1 MVNVTGD
8 IKKASNE
15 SSSVVNAR
23 EGKAIQKQ
31 MLCDLKIW
39 IVLVPNVLQKQLE
52 LTATFLVIGI
62 MSFIALYL
70 NDLDTTQSVKSKSI

>member
-1 MVNVTGD
+1 MLQRD
-8 IKKASNE
+8 IKNYSNE
-15 SSSVVNAR
+15 SSSVINAR
-23 EGKAIQKQ
+23 EEKGIQKQ

-39 IVLVPNVLQKQLE
+39 IVLVPNVLQKQLQ

-70 NDLDTTQSVKSKSI
+70 NDLDTTVCQV

>member
-1 MVNVTGD
+1 MNVTED
-8 IKKASNE
+8 IKKAGNE
-15 SSSVVNAR
+15 RSSVVNTR
-23 EGKAIQKQ
+23 EEKAIQKQ
-31 MLCDLKIW
+31 MFCHLKIG
-39 IVLVPNVLQKQLE
+39 IVLVPQVLQKQLQ